1 MMVFIEENN
10 ARNCSIFID
19 HALNAYVNTLIF
31 NIFTLVVCFISV
43 CISRRSLST
52 PSYSKYENHHRS
64 SSSCFVRPAV
74 IKFVNVNTN
83 SAHSNSNITKNGLS
97 TGSNND
103 KTSKLSLSFDQRY
116 EVLALLISTCI
127 VLILQALVSIEMI
140 IRIGNQ
146 PRINAG
152 RIGFGAI
159 LGFFAHIGTIV
170 AYPDAG
176 LNHVICCIPCPTFRG
191 CNPIVSG
198 NVISAVVLC
207 TTHFVIHFWEIHIID
222 TVAAFIL
229 IGLTTRT
236 ILPLAF
242 YTFNVML
249 KKAPD
254 YLIDELDKCLKEA
267 LNVDGVLEFR
277 NEKFWIQSFGKLA
290 GSLSVRIRRNAN
302 EIHVINKVAEHLSK
316 IVSSL
321 KVEEFDA
328 WGLGKAGKFDGSQS
342 CNSLEYY
349 IDEILPRANKIDE
362 DAGECPDKAGV
373 KVLKI
378 DQLLGN
384 GFDYN
389 FDVKV
394 ALENG
399 CCESIKSSSHP
410 RLLHGGTRSRIREDN
425 RENISTNSN
434 VNNNNHNDNNDDN
447 HRLITLYRNENMKVV
462 DHLHRDR
469 KGNVLLTG
477 LGDFRSYSS
486 VLYK

>member
-1 MMVFIEENN
+1 MQYGKIY
-10 ARNCSIFID
+10 R
-19 HALNAYVNTLIF
+19 
-31 NIFTLVVCFISV
+31 
-43 CISRRSLST
+43 
-52 PSYSKYENHHRS
+52 
-64 SSSCFVRPAV
+64 
-74 IKFVNVNTN
+74 
-83 SAHSNSNITKNGLS
+83 
-97 TGSNND
+97 D
-103 KTSKLSLSFDQRY
+103 KSF
-116 EVLALLISTCI
+116 S
-127 VLILQALVSIEMI
+127 
-140 IRIGNQ
+140 
-146 PRINAG
+146 G

-176 LNHVICCIPCPTFRG
+176 LNHVICCIPCPTFKG

-222 TVAAFIL
+222 TAAAFIL

-267 LNVDGVLEFR
+267 LNIDGVLEFR

-290 GSLSVRIRRNAN
+290 GSLSVHIRRNAN

-362 DAGECPDKAGV
+362 DVGECPDKAAV
-373 KVLKI
+373 NVLKI
-378 DQLLGN
+378 DQLLAN

-410 RLLHGGTRSRIREDN
+410 RLLYGGTRPRIREDN
-425 RENISTNSN
+425 REKISTNSN
-434 VNNNNHNDNNDDN
+434 VNNNNHNNDDN
-447 HRLITLYRNENMKVV
+447 HRLMTLYRNENVKVV
-462 DHLHRDR
+462 DHLYRDR